1 MPVRYTPFTE
11 ADYDEAVALWRRCKG
26 LALGR
31 ADAREPI
38 AAYLRRNPGFSF
50 VARGE
55 DGALAGA
62 VLCGH
67 DGRRG
72 YLHHLAVAPSCRG
85 CGIGRA
91 LVQLAL
97 DAVRAAGLEKC
108 HIFVLAGNA
117 DGRRFWA
124 RAGWR
129 ERTDLVVMTADV

>member
-1 MPVRYTPFTE
+1 MPIRYLSFTE
-11 ADYDEAVALWRRCKG
+11 GDYDEAMALWRRCEG
-26 LALGR
+26 VALGR
-31 ADAREPI
+31 ADAREHV

-72 YLHHLAVAPSCRG
+72 YLHHLAVEPGCRG
-85 CGIGRA
+85 RGIGRA
-91 LVQLAL
+91 LAARAL

-108 HIFVLAGNA
+108 HLFVLAGNA
-117 DGRRFWA
+117 AGRRFWA

-129 ERTDLVVMTADV
+129 ERTDLVIMTADL